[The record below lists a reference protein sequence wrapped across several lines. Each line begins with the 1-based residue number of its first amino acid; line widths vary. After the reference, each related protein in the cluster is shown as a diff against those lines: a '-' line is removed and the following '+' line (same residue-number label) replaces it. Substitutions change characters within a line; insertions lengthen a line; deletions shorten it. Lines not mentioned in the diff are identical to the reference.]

1 MSIKKP
7 MLAADL
13 ADLARP
19 DGSIDFSSLRFPL
32 AGSPKLDGVRAIIP
46 PEGMIYTR
54 KGKLLRN
61 RYTQDLFSS
70 VAGIDGELIV
80 GSATQGEV
88 LGRTYSGVMS
98 FDGEPDVRLYVFDSI
113 GEAFDG
119 VEFVERWRHLTIAEE
134 SHDRIVRVPH
144 RLLRDADELLDFE
157 ARCLK
162 RGYEGIML
170 RDPHGPYKHGRSTL
184 REGWLMKLKRFTDGE
199 AIVTGVEEGTNNG
212 NTQERDELGHAKR
225 SKAKAGLTP
234 SGMVGTI
241 LADDERWGPLRIAPG
256 KMSHDMRAKV
266 LRKPSLLVG
275 KTIHWRSFGYG
286 LKDAPRH
293 ARFYGIREDV

>member
-1 MSIKKP
+1 MTIKKP

-19 DGSIDFSSLRFPL
+19 DGSIDFSSLRWPL

-61 RYTQDLFSS
+61 RYTQGLFAN

-80 GSATQGEV
+80 GSAIQGEV

-98 FDGEPDVRLYVFDSI
+98 FDGEPDVRLYAFDSI
-113 GEAFDG
+113 GDEFEG
-119 VEFVERWRHLTIAEE
+119 VEFVERWRELVHAEDN
-134 SHDRIVRVPH
+134 HDRIVRVPH
-144 RLLRDADELLDFE
+144 RLLRNEDELLDFE
-157 ARCLK
+157 SRCLA

-170 RDPHGPYKHGRSTL
+170 RDPHGPYKNGRSTL

-199 AIVTGVEEGTNNG
+199 AIVTGLEEGSVNG
-212 NTQERDELGHAKR
+212 NTLERDELGMAKR

-241 LADDERWGPLRIAPG
+241 LVDDPKWGPLRIAPG
-256 KMSHDMRAKV
+256 KMDHAMRAKL
-266 LRKPSLLVG
+266 LRKPSLIIG

-293 ARFYGIREDV
+293 ARFYGIREDI